1 MKPYNLILRRSAIW
15 FSRCGI
21 CPLWRAGFGIRD
33 WEYARNARCRKYVSR
48 FGGIARKFG
57 SGWRDWK
64 TLSGILLQ
72 VVRGNALS
80 LTPLL
85 GKLKQRRQ
93 RRQREWQKSNR
104 FRLAKQHLCTCIT
117 LFFFAVVTQLRR
129 RIRLGFHGG
138 REHKFKT
145 TALFFFSWTLI
156 QFFRIQLQKQIHQ
169 HLTNCMRWNKSD
181 FKV

>member
-21 CPLWRAGFGIRD
+21 CPLWRAGFGIESMHGMRD
-33 WEYARNARCRKYVSR
+33 AENMYRDLAGLRENLVRDDGIGKPYRGSSSR
-48 FGGIARKFG
+48 SFAA
-57 SGWRDWK
+57 
-64 TLSGILLQ
+64 TH
-72 VVRGNALS
+72 S
-80 LTPLL
+80 LPYSFIR
-85 GKLKQRRQ
+85 KLKQRRQ

-104 FRLAKQHLCTCIT
+104 FRLTKQHLCTCIT

-138 REHKFKT
+138 RQHKFKT

-169 HLTNCMRWNKSD
+169 HLTNCMTWNKSD